1 MKIMDK
7 IVNYI
12 KDSDFKIIFI
22 NNSVNIINYDNILEV
37 SDEIVNLSKEDKI
50 ISIRGKDLKLNKLL
64 DKEILII
71 GIINQIEL

>member
-64 DKEILII
+64 DKEILIT